1 MDVTCYS
8 NDGKTQKD
16 SCTGE
21 RCYKN
26 ETHNGCTDVI
36 TCAHFTSQADC
47 KDSLFPCCCKKD
59 WCNQIAVISA
69 NEKETSS
76 AQRFWPH
83 IVILVLASIAFFA
96 YVTFL
101 VLKRKFGKTPP
112 KQMRAAPSS
121 KEGSRDITPTPRYD
135 DFDYYSEHSS
145 EADVIDHVDLTD
157 MKVEATIK
165 PHVKEK
171 IVQCLR
177 EGPRPLKAHRI
188 FANPPKIVKV
198 ITYGTSEHITLM
210 EALDTPESTYVSK
223 THAATAQ
230 QAAEELLIQLIDNG
244 PREFQFDR
252 VQLQEVLRL
261 GAELFFSEDSL
272 LEVPV
277 PCIIYGDTH
286 GQYSDLL
293 RWFNL
298 NGWPHETRCVFLGD
312 FVDRGSHGVELFT
325 LLTCLKV
332 CFPDNIFVI
341 RGNHEEESLNQLYSF
356 ASEVQL
362 KFDSKMPNPNAGP
375 GPMYGHFKNV
385 FMNLP
390 LACLI
395 GGDILAMH
403 GGISPMLRSLQDI
416 QQIERP
422 IDEFIKGTLAC
433 DLVWSDPDTL
443 NNVKKYEP
451 NLEREAT
458 VGIGQ
463 LFSKSAVKETCR
475 RLGVK
480 MIIRGHQAP
489 LHGYASWAGGRLIT
503 LFSAPAYKGSTED
516 TVNLGACIE
525 APETGEL
532 IIKQLKVTETIRRKR
547 AHDVH
552 TREIARANILRDSQ
566 SGFTHVL
573 PVTLAEN
580 LAIEKRHIYNH

>member
-1 MDVTCYS
+1 MQVTCFS

-26 ETHNGCTDVI
+26 NTHNGCTDII
-36 TCAHFTSQADC
+36 TCVHFTTLADC
-47 KDSLFPCCCKKD
+47 RGTQFPCCCETN
-59 WCNQIAVISA
+59 WCNQIAAKSAIAKEIS
-69 NEKETSS
+69 TT
-76 AQRFWPH
+76 QRFWPH

-101 VLKRKFGKTPP
+101 VLKRKFGKSPP
-112 KQMRAAPSS
+112 QRRAAPSS
-121 KEGSRDITPTPRYD
+121 KAHERETTPTPRYED
-135 DFDYYSEHSS
+135 YDYYSEPSS
-145 EADVIDHVDLTD
+145 EGDVIDHIDLTD

-171 IVQCLR
+171 ILQCLR
-177 EGPRPLKAHRI
+177 EGPRPLKARRI

-210 EALDTPESTYVSK
+210 EEALETPESTYASK
-223 THAATAQ
+223 TQATTGQ

-244 PREFQFDR
+244 PREFHFDR
-252 VQLQEVLRL
+252 AQLQEVLRL
-261 GAELFFSEDSL
+261 GAQIFFSEDSL

-277 PCIIYGDTH
+277 PCIVYGDTH

-293 RWFNL
+293 RWLNL

-325 LLTCLKV
+325 LITCLKV
-332 CFPDNIFVI
+332 CFPDNIFVL

-362 KFDSKMPNPNAGP
+362 KFDSKMSNLNTGP
-375 GPMYGHFKNV
+375 GSMYSHFKNV

-403 GGISPMLRSLQDI
+403 GGISPMLRNLQDI

-422 IDEFIKGTLAC
+422 IDEFVKGTLAC

-443 NNVKKYEP
+443 NNVEKYEP

-480 MIIRGHQAP
+480 MIIRGHQVSKVPFFVEFFVEFQYRVSYLYGVMSLP
-489 LHGYASWAGGRLIT
+489 L
-503 LFSAPAYKGSTED
+503 
-516 TVNLGACIE
+516 LGI
-525 APETGEL
+525 
-532 IIKQLKVTETIRRKR
+532 
-547 AHDVH
+547 
-552 TREIARANILRDSQ
+552 
-566 SGFTHVL
+566 
-573 PVTLAEN
+573 
-580 LAIEKRHIYNH
+580 

>member
-1 MDVTCYS
+1 MYRRTHTKFLWIFLNAS
-8 NDGKTQKD
+8 KIQA
-16 SCTGE
+16 STG
-21 RCYKN
+21 
-26 ETHNGCTDVI
+26 
-36 TCAHFTSQADC
+36 
-47 KDSLFPCCCKKD
+47 
-59 WCNQIAVISA
+59 
-69 NEKETSS
+69 
-76 AQRFWPH
+76 
-83 IVILVLASIAFFA
+83 
-96 YVTFL
+96 
-101 VLKRKFGKTPP
+101 
-112 KQMRAAPSS
+112 
-121 KEGSRDITPTPRYD
+121 
-135 DFDYYSEHSS
+135 
-145 EADVIDHVDLTD
+145 
-157 MKVEATIK
+157 
-165 PHVKEK
+165 
-171 IVQCLR
+171 
-177 EGPRPLKAHRI
+177 
-188 FANPPKIVKV
+188 
-198 ITYGTSEHITLM
+198 
-210 EALDTPESTYVSK
+210 
-223 THAATAQ
+223 Q

-252 VQLQEVLRL
+252 IQLQEVLRL

-272 LEVPV
+272 LEV
-277 PCIIYGDTH
+277 I
-286 GQYSDLL
+286 L
-293 RWFNL
+293 RSWRH
-298 NGWPHETRCVFLGD
+298 PTRNKTQKHSRSLSLALSTAI
-312 FVDRGSHGVELFT
+312 RT
-325 LLTCLKV
+325 V

-403 GGISPMLRSLQDI
+403 GVLQYLYLFQDI

-443 NNVKKYEP
+443 NNVEKYEP

-532 IIKQLKVTETIRRKR
+532 IIKQ
-547 AHDVH
+547 VH
-552 TREIARANILRDSQ
+552 L
-566 SGFTHVL
+566 L
-573 PVTLAEN
+573 P
-580 LAIEKRHIYNH
+580 

>member
-1 MDVTCYS
+1 MTHQS
-8 NDGKTQKD
+8 AEQRKSTNSHLEWGKMTVFKVPPCFRSAVFLLKRRVD
-16 SCTGE
+16 SKQPGT
-21 RCYKN
+21 
-26 ETHNGCTDVI
+26 T
-36 TCAHFTSQADC
+36 
-47 KDSLFPCCCKKD
+47 
-59 WCNQIAVISA
+59 
-69 NEKETSS
+69 
-76 AQRFWPH
+76 QRFWPH

-101 VLKRKFGKTPP
+101 VLKRKFGKSPP
-112 KQMRAAPSS
+112 QRRAAPSS
-121 KEGSRDITPTPRYD
+121 KAHERETTPTPRYED
-135 DFDYYSEHSS
+135 YDYYSEPSS
-145 EADVIDHVDLTD
+145 EGDVIDHIDLTD

-171 IVQCLR
+171 ILQCLR
-177 EGPRPLKAHRI
+177 EGPRPLKARRI

-210 EALDTPESTYVSK
+210 EEALETPESTYASK
-223 THAATAQ
+223 TQATTGQ

-244 PREFQFDR
+244 PREFHFDR
-252 VQLQEVLRL
+252 AQLQEVLRL
-261 GAELFFSEDSL
+261 GAQIFFSEDSL

-277 PCIIYGDTH
+277 PCIVYGDTH

-293 RWFNL
+293 
-298 NGWPHETRCVFLGD
+298 RCVFLGD

-325 LLTCLKV
+325 LITCLKV
-332 CFPDNIFVI
+332 CFPDNIFVL

-362 KFDSKMPNPNAGP
+362 KFDSKMSNLNTGP
-375 GPMYGHFKNV
+375 GSMYSHFKNV

-403 GGISPMLRSLQDI
+403 GGISPMLRNLQDI

-422 IDEFIKGTLAC
+422 IDEFVKGTLAC

-443 NNVKKYEP
+443 NNVEKYEP

-503 LFSAPAYKGSTED
+503 LFSAPAYKGSTEE

-532 IIKQLKVTETIRRKR
+532 IIKQLKVNETIRKKR

-552 TREIARANILRDSQ
+552 TRQIARANVLGDSEGEFAQ
-566 SGFTHVL
+566 VL
-573 PVTLAEN
+573 PVSLAEN
-580 LAIEKRHIYNH
+580 LAIDKTHIYKY